1 MGYSIW
7 KLELILP
14 TLYVPPYLLEKFS
27 GGADLMAPGII
38 IPPGLG
44 IDQTIEKH
52 KAAIIKIIGQKH
64 AVAVGYAEQSG
75 AEMANGKLS
84 GKAIKIVSV
93 IGDQLWASGS
103 KFVPPSEPDPV
114 FEGKV
119 IPENDDVEDRNDN
132 DDNEAKN
139 EEEIEANVSEE
150 GQENDTKEEVDQE
163 NGDDIDVPS
172 PDQIRKEQDD
182 LLEYTFKAAIKTKLQ
197 NQKEKMPILC
207 STFYS
212 QMMLTSV
219 PSGKKL
225 EIKKTSLKKL
235 SPYLNQKMAEG
246 ILKIEKAAKGVEKI
260 ASVDFKHNFFRGFA
274 SEVIEEEVLSE
285 PTKL

>member
-1 MGYSIW
+1 LIELSSGTLIPYLYSIW

-103 KFVPPSEPDPV
+103 KFVPPSEPDTV

-119 IPENDDVEDRNDN
+119 IPENDDVEDGNDN
-132 DDNEAKN
+132 DES
-139 EEEIEANVSEE
+139 EANVSEE
-150 GQENDTKEEVDQE
+150 GQENDTKEEVEE

-197 NQKEKMPILC
+197 NQKDKMPILC

-225 EIKKTSLKKL
+225 EIKKNLAEKTFAL
-235 SPYLNQKMAEG
+235 SKSKNG
-246 ILKIEKAAKGVEKI
+246 RG
-260 ASVDFKHNFFRGFA
+260 NF
-274 SEVIEEEVLSE
+274 EN
-285 PTKL
+285 

>member
-1 MGYSIW
+1 MG
-7 KLELILP
+7 
-14 TLYVPPYLLEKFS
+14 
-27 GGADLMAPGII
+27 
-38 IPPGLG
+38 
-44 IDQTIEKH
+44 
-52 KAAIIKIIGQKH
+52 KAAIIKIIGQKR

-103 KFVPPSEPDPV
+103 KFVPPSEPDPG

-119 IPENDDVEDRNDN
+119 IPSDENDDVEDGNDN
-132 DDNEAKN
+132 DGNEAKN
-139 EEEIEANVSEE
+139 EEESEANVSEE
-150 GQENDTKEEVDQE
+150 GQENDTKEEVEE

-197 NQKEKMPILC
+197 NQKDKMPILC

-219 PSGKKL
+219 PSGK
-225 EIKKTSLKKL
+225 
-235 SPYLNQKMAEG
+235 
-246 ILKIEKAAKGVEKI
+246 
-260 ASVDFKHNFFRGFA
+260 H
-274 SEVIEEEVLSE
+274 
-285 PTKL
+285 